1 MRTRSPVGTT
11 PATAFRKERPD
22 AGRQPETA
30 GIRPSLFYGLFA
42 ALCGSNVVTLVALLM
57 APDIAALMSS
67 QNEMVLAAYEDRVAE
82 LRTEVDRLHSRQ
94 YAQAGNLNLQLQE
107 LTQQQEVLL
116 EQHQYVRQLAAKAAE
131 LGLEPAAVAEAPIEP
146 PLPALR
152 LGDASGDI
160 EMVGAAV
167 QEMMDESRMALAGLS
182 EAATD
187 STKTILAELRGVG
200 ISIAL
205 PPSDAPIGGPLLP
218 AQRAPDAAS
227 LADDANAVM
236 AALARYKSARNAIG
250 PAPIHRPLA
259 VEARRSSNFG
269 NRRDPFTGGK
279 AFHAGIDFAAPS
291 GSTVLSAGRGKVI
304 FAGRRSGYGNLVE
317 ISHGGGLTS
326 RYAHLSSFLVKAGQS
341 VETGT
346 PIARVGST
354 GRSTGPHLHFEIRRK
369 DVATDPTAFLEAG
382 RRLRRFTGS

>member
-1 MRTRSPVGTT
+1 MT
-11 PATAFRKERPD
+11 
-22 AGRQPETA
+22 
-30 GIRPSLFYGLFA
+30 GIHPGLFYGIFAGLF
-42 ALCGSNVVTLVALLM
+42 GTNVVTLVALLM
-57 APDIAALMSS
+57 APDIAALMSN

-131 LGLEPAAVAEAPIEP
+131 LGLEPAAVAEAPTEP
-146 PLPALR
+146 PLRALR
-152 LGDASGDI
+152 LGEASSDI

-167 QEMMDESRMALAGLS
+167 REMMDESRIALAGLT

-187 STKTILAELRGVG
+187 STETIVTELRGVG
-200 ISIAL
+200 IKLEL
-205 PPSDAPIGGPLLP
+205 PPLEASGGPLLP
-218 AQRAPDAAS
+218 AREVPDAAS

-236 AALARYKSARNAIG
+236 EALARYKSARSAIW

-326 RYAHLSSFLVKAGQS
+326 RYAHLSAFLVKAGQT

-382 RRLRRFTGS
+382 KRLRRFIGS

>member
-1 MRTRSPVGTT
+1 MRTRSPAGTA
-11 PATAFRKERPD
+11 PATAFRRERPER
-22 AGRQPETA
+22 GQRPPSP
-30 GIRPSLFYGLFA
+30 GIRPGLFYGVFA
-42 ALCGSNVVTLVALLM
+42 ALCGTNVVTLVALLM
-57 APDIAALMSS
+57 APDVVALLGD

-131 LGLEPAAVAEAPIEP
+131 LGLEPAQVAEVTADA

-152 LGDASGDI
+152 LGAASSDI
-160 EMVGAAV
+160 ESVGAAV
-167 QEMMDESRMALAGLS
+167 QEMMDESRLALAGLS
-182 EAATD
+182 EAASD
-187 STKTILAELRGVG
+187 STETILAELRGVG
-200 ISIAL
+200 ITPEL
-205 PPSDAPIGGPLLP
+205 PPREASVGGPLLP
-218 AQRAPDAAS
+218 ADDVPDAAS
-227 LADDANAVM
+227 LAEDANAVM
-236 AALARYKSARNAIG
+236 EALARYQSARSAIG

-269 NRRDPFTGGK
+269 NRRDPFTRNK
-279 AFHAGIDFAAPS
+279 AFHSGIDFAAPS
-291 GSTVLSAGRGKVI
+291 GSTVLSAGRGKVV

-326 RYAHLSSFLVKAGQS
+326 RYAHLSAFLVKVGQT

-369 DVATDPTAFLEAG
+369 DVAMDPTAFLEAG
-382 RRLRRFTGS
+382 RRLRRFIGS